1 MLQKIDFS
9 RISFLVVDDNQLSS
23 EVLRDIL
30 TTLGADKIRRCPD
43 SDAAIDILGQGD
55 IDVLIAEWN
64 IGPLNGLELIE
75 WVRHSVD
82 SPNRMLPVIMVTAN
96 SAQEYV
102 IRARDQGVTEFLAK
116 PYSGE
121 QIFGRLVSVIARPR
135 QFVNADGYFGPDR
148 RRRQLRHDGPDRRR
162 KAS

>member
-23 EVLRDIL
+23 DVLRDIL
-30 TTLGADKIRRCPD
+30 TTLGADKVRRCPD

-55 IDVLIAEWN
+55 IDILIAEWN
-64 IGPLNGLELIE
+64 IAPKNGLELIE
-75 WVRHSVD
+75 WVRNSVD

-116 PYSGE
+116 PYRGE
-121 QIFGRLVSVIARPR
+121 EIFERMVRVIAKPR
-135 QFVNADGYFGPDR
+135 AFVNAEGYFGPDR
-148 RRRQLRHDGPDRRR
+148 RRRQRPFDGPDRRV
-162 KAS
+162 AGS